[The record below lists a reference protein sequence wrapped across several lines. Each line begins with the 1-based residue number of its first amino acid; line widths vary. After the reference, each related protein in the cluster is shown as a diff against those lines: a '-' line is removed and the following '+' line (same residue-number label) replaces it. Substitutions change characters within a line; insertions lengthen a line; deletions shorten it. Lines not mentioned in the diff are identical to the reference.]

1 MPSRSV
7 YKSAAIEA
15 LDEFYSGSPE
25 ELEQAF
31 DDALALM
38 EDDVPLWEVTQRH
51 VEAGEGPA
59 LAADDVSAFRDQW
72 LADDSPLAG
81 HEVGR
86 VIRAAYREAIAM
98 ARRDDGPVPIETFW
112 ATGVSPEFEIH
123 VCEGRGHVLVLWYL
137 PLYRRYGSL
146 RASSRSLVVR
156 ANDTSEY
163 EVVEEG
169 DTPIVRLRASGSAGQ
184 AD

>member
-15 LDEFYSGSPE
+15 LDEFYSGTPE
-25 ELEQAF
+25 ELERAF

-38 EDDVPLWEVTQRH
+38 DDDVPLWEVTRRH
-51 VEAGEGPA
+51 VDAGEGPA
-59 LAADDVSAFRDQW
+59 LAAEDAEGFRDRW
-72 LADDSPLAG
+72 LADDSPLGG

-86 VIRAAYREAIAM
+86 VIRAAYREAVAM
-98 ARRDDGPVPIETFW
+98 ARRDGGPVPIETFW

-137 PLYRRYGSL
+137 PLHRRYGSR
-146 RASSRSLVVR
+146 RAASRSVVVR
-156 ANDTSEY
+156 AHDTSEH

-169 DTPIVRLRASGSAGQ
+169 DTPIVRLRASGSDGG